1 MLVTQGIAVT
11 LIDTD
16 IEMIDVAG
24 SFGAKVYYG
33 DGTRID
39 MLRQAGAGEAEL
51 ILFCIDG
58 DQVEP
63 EFLEG
68 VHEAFPGA
76 SIFVRAYDRR
86 ALLKLRD
93 APIAGAVREVLDS
106 AVRMA
111 RMAMEKVGVRP
122 EEIDRTED
130 LYRARDRERLK
141 AQLETGDLRAKVD
154 RMFTEPEQGPGEE
167 PG

>member
-1 MLVTQGIAVT
+1 MLIAQGIAVT
-11 LIDTD
+11 LVDTD

-33 DGTRID
+33 DGTRLD
-39 MLRQAGAGEAEL
+39 LLRQAGAAEAEL
-51 ILFCIDG
+51 ILFCTDG
-58 DQVEP
+58 DQIEP

-68 VHEAFPGA
+68 VHESFPNA
-76 SIFVRAYDRR
+76 SIFVRAFDRR

-93 APIAGAVREVLDS
+93 APLAGAVREVLDS

-111 RMAMEKVGVRP
+111 RMAMEKVGVGA

-130 LYRARDRERLK
+130 LYRARDHERLK
-141 AQLETGDLRAKVD
+141 AQLKANDLRA
-154 RMFTEPEQGPGEE
+154 RTAPMFTEPKKTTDAG
-167 PG
+167 